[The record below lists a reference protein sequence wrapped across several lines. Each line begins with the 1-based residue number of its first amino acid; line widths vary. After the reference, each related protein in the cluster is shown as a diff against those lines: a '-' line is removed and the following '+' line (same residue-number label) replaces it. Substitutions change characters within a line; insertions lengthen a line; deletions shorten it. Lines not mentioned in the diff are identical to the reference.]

1 MTQQPHSWAYIW
13 TKLSLKK
20 THATCMF
27 IVALFIIAKAWKQLK
42 CPSADEW
49 INKVWYIYIMEYSSA
64 INNNKIMPSAARWM
78 ELETHIVSELS
89 QKEKDKHHMSSL
101 KSGI

>member
-1 MTQQPHSWAYIW
+1 
-13 TKLSLKK
+13 
-20 THATCMF
+20 MF